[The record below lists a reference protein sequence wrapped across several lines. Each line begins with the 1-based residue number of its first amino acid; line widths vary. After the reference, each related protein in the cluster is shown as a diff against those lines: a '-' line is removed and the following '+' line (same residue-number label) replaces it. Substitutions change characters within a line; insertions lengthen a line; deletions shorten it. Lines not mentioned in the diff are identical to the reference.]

1 MSEVQ
6 QQVREFYD
14 QVGWKLV
21 GEDLYQNARYED
33 LRPVSREYIH
43 RCHLRVRRHLPASG
57 RLLLDAGSGPIQYPE
72 YLEYSRDHQLRVC
85 ADISITALLEARRR
99 IGEKGLFVVCDITR
113 LPFKPEVFDGVV
125 SMHTIHHLPESEQP
139 TAFLELYR
147 VLTPGNNA
155 VVVNG
160 WGSSPF
166 MSFISPLVSF
176 GNRIRSV
183 SRRFSNFSVREKKR
197 SKPPIETNPKNNSRN
212 SQDRK
217 RTSDRKYS
225 SARKYSSDYPQTPN
239 EDQPKG
245 TFSRHLTPRWLK
257 DNVAG
262 DIPIEILV
270 WRSVNVRFLRA
281 LIHPW
286 LAGKYWLRLLYWLEE
301 KYPHQFGEKGQYP
314 LIVLTKKVS
323 NRKDPSTQ
331 KYPSDMPDRSV
342 Q

>member
-57 RLLLDAGSGPIQYPE
+57 RILLDAGSGPIQYPE
-72 YLEYSRDHQLRVC
+72 YLEYSRDHQFRVC
-85 ADISITALLEARRR
+85 ADISITALLEARQR

-147 VLTPGNNA
+147 VLTPGNHG

-166 MSFISPLVSF
+166 MDFFSPLVSF
-176 GNRIRSV
+176 GNRIRSF
-183 SRRFSNFSVREKKR
+183 SRRLSNFTSRKSDSGKVATENSPKR
-197 SKPPIETNPKNNSRN
+197 STLPQKSPSRKSRQNSSVQKYRKYPSASSVNPPNQEAE
-212 SQDRK
+212 
-217 RTSDRKYS
+217 YS
-225 SARKYSSDYPQTPN
+225 SA

-245 TFSRHLTPRWLK
+245 TFSRHLTPEWLK
-257 DNVAG
+257 ENVAG
-262 DIPIEILV
+262 KIPVEILV

-286 LAGKYWLRLLYWLEE
+286 LAGKYWLRLLFWLEE
-301 KYPHQFGEKGQYP
+301 KFPRQFGEKGQYP
-314 LIVLTKKVS
+314 LIVIEKQVSTKS
-323 NRKDPSTQ
+323 E
-331 KYPSDMPDRSV
+331 RSV
-342 Q
+342 L